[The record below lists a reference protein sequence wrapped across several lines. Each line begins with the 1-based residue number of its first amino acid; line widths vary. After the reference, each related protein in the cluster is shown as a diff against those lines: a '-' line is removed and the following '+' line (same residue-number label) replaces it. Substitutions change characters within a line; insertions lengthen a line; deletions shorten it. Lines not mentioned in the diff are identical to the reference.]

1 MRVLVGIP
9 AFRIPDLVHKCIASI
24 AGTPA
29 DILVVDNAADLDVK
43 EVIKSFGSRVMVEAN
58 SHNRFCNGAWNQIM
72 DYGYA
77 HHYDV
82 VGLGSSDA
90 QLHAGWY
97 DLLTKRAEEHDNE
110 VWLPEIGEP
119 GTGFT
124 PEAEHV
130 VGGIAGYFSFLPK
143 KAIPP
148 VYPIPLRLR
157 HWYGDQ
163 HIFDTL
169 RGLGWKVTVLRN
181 MRAYHQQSAIT
192 AVTPEAYEAIK
203 LDQIA
208 WTTGNTQ
215 APVPN
220 TERLYTGTPARWR
233 EVLR

>member
-1 MRVLVGIP
+1 MRVLVGVP
-9 AFRIPDLVHKCIASI
+9 VFRIPDLVKRCIDSVV
-24 AGTPA
+24 GTPA

-43 EVIKSFGSRVMVEAN
+43 DIVKSYGSRVMTIYN
-58 SHNRFCNGAWNQIM
+58 DKNRFCNGAWNQIM
-72 DYGYA
+72 DYGYVN
-77 HHYDV
+77 HYDI

-90 QLHAGWY
+90 QLHTGWHTT
-97 DLLTKRAEEHDNE
+97 LTDRAAQHTDE

-124 PEAEHV
+124 PEAEHIA
-130 VGGIAGYFSFLPK
+130 GGIAGYFSFLPK
-143 KAIPP
+143 KAILP

-192 AVTPEAYEAIK
+192 AVTPEAYEAIR

-208 WTTGNTQ
+208 WTTGQDLTTLPSSERVNT
-215 APVPN
+215 
-220 TERLYTGTPARWR
+220 GSPARWR
-233 EVLR
+233 DVLR

>member
-9 AFRIPDLVHKCIASI
+9 AFRIPDLVRLCIASV
-24 AGTPA
+24 ANTPA

-43 EVIKSFGSRVMVEAN
+43 EVIRSYGSRVMVEAN
-58 SHNRFCNGAWNQIM
+58 DQNRFCNGAWNQIM
-72 DYGYA
+72 DYGYTN
-77 HHYDV
+77 HYDI

-97 DLLTKRAEEHDNE
+97 ETLTSRAETHKDE
-110 VWLPEIGEP
+110 VWLPEVGEP

-124 PEAEHV
+124 PEAEHIT
-130 VGGIAGYFSFLPK
+130 GGIAGYFSFLPH
-143 KAIPP
+143 KAILP
-148 VYPIPLRLR
+148 VYPIPLRFR

-169 RGLGWKVTVLRN
+169 RGLGWKVTVLRS

-192 AVTPEAYEAIK
+192 SVTPEAYEAIK

-208 WTTGNTQ
+208 WTTGSSQ
-215 APVPN
+215 GPVPS
-220 TERLYTGTPARWR
+220 TERLCAGSPPRWR
-233 EVLR
+233 QVLR